1 MPGVAGSSG
10 GTFWCGWMC
19 VMYFWIL
26 RTYQEEVKKKKKNNG
41 EDARGKLMSGFALL
55 GSLVRVPA
63 APCGMVLRDRKEVSW
78 DWERCYKEY
87 ICSLLLSWA
96 CSSRHLLPL
105 NWETLRV
112 RNTVSPVLTV
122 YPDDNL
128 VTQVM
133 QLVLEI
139 KRYSR
144 EDTVS
149 EMCIR
154 VTSVNHMT

>member
-1 MPGVAGSSG
+1 MWNGAQGQEGSELGLRKMLQGVYLFIA
-10 GTFWCGWMC
+10 F
-19 VMYFWIL
+19 
-26 RTYQEEVKKKKKNNG
+26 E
-41 EDARGKLMSGFALL
+41 
-55 GSLVRVPA
+55 
-63 APCGMVLRDRKEVSW
+63 
-78 DWERCYKEY
+78 
-87 ICSLLLSWA
+87 LSF
-96 CSSRHLLPL
+96 SSRHLLPL
-105 NWETLRV
+105 NWETLRI

-133 QLVLEI
+133 ELVL
-139 KRYSR
+139 KTKHYSK